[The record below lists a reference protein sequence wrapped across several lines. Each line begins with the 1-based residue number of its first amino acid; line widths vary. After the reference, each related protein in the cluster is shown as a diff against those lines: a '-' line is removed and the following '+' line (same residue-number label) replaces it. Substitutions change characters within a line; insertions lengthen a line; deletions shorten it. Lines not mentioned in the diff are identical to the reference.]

1 MSNDY
6 KVMTPDPIHLELMLQ
21 PPNEGATTAQDNQGC
36 EIEIAPSRL
45 EPLSSSKE
53 PETNKNTE

>member
-21 PPNEGATTAQDNQGC
+21 PPNEGATAAQNNQGC
-36 EIEIAPSRL
+36 EFEKYLSSL
-45 EPLSSSKE
+45 EPPTSSIQ
-53 PETNKNTE
+53 PE

>member
-1 MSNDY
+1 M
-6 KVMTPDPIHLELMLQ
+6 PDPLHLELMLQ
-21 PPNEGATTAQDNQGC
+21 PPNEGATAAQDNQGC